1 MGFNKKSIF
10 FRDLGQPLD
19 LILMDGNIKTVKE
32 EYYEE
37 GGMVMQSLHIDS
49 VPEYIKKQM
58 LEKVSE
64 KTQVKESIDEEE
76 KDETIMDDLQS
87 LDSDKESV
95 KSEASSKK
103 AMRTGDSVPFEKFL
117 DFMEIF

>member
-1 MGFNKKSIF
+1 MSF
-10 FRDLGQPLD
+10 FCRDLGQPLD

-64 KTQVKESIDEEE
+64 KAEVKGSIDEEE

-87 LDSDKESV
+87 LDSDDKASI